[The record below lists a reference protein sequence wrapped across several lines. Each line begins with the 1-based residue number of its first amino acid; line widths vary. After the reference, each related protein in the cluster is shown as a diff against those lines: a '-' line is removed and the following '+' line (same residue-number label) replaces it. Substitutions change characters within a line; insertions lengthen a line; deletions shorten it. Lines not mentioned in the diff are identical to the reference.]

1 MNIFTILFILFILFF
16 IYYGVYW
23 PTTPAGRAHFA
34 ENAKEGEPYTIENII
49 KPLREN
55 PDDISYA
62 NSILSLIEKG
72 SKYHS
77 YNYGNIYNLVLEV
90 LSENPEKIHIK
101 TLCLTIGRLHY
112 GKLRP
117 DNKVTIYDEQA
128 IQNDIQVRSK

>member
-1 MNIFTILFILFILFF
+1 M
-16 IYYGVYW
+16 YW
-23 PTTPAGRAHFA
+23 PTTPRAKAYYA
-34 ENAKEGEPYTIENII
+34 EKAKEGEPYTIENIV

-62 NSILSLIEKG
+62 NSIPWLLDKG

-77 YNYGNIYNLVLEV
+77 YNYGTIYNLILEV

-128 IQNDIQVRSK
+128 IQNDILMRSK